1 MRVNSDPDGMSVRSP
16 RVSTVPVSSWIRK
29 GRVAEESRKYTT
41 WGKRGTCLITR
52 VLQKL
57 VHINYW
63 QDSPPI
69 HYNYYVQKDEILGMC
84 TCSNTVRVCGRGCAC
99 VWAGYVVECV
109 LCVGG
114 VCMCVVCVWLPHIS
128 SGWTDIV
135 VLCQH
140 SQHRRSRGRSTAH
153 LCGVCVGVWGCV
165 LYVWKGIASRQVGN
179 LPPSAKAKT
188 ITLSIICNLLKIF
201 FLHTSWI

>member
-84 TCSNTVRVCGRGCAC
+84 TCSNTVRVCGRGCAR
-99 VWAGYVVECV
+99 V

-114 VCMCVVCVWLPHIS
+114 VCGWVYCVWAGCACVLCVCGCLTFPVDGPISLSCASTVSTDVPVAAVLLTSVVCVWA
-128 SGWTDIV
+128 
-135 VLCQH
+135 CE
-140 SQHRRSRGRSTAH
+140 
-153 LCGVCVGVWGCV
+153 GVCCMFG
-165 LYVWKGIASRQVGN
+165 KG
-179 LPPSAKAKT
+179 
-188 ITLSIICNLLKIF
+188 
-201 FLHTSWI
+201 